1 MISSPVNGKTLNW
14 LSLVTNDNK
23 QIQCKI
29 DFFVF
34 IKKGLF
40 DSFLLPF
47 WSWKN
52 HYWRISIW
60 EFFKSFQCVITDN
73 ITLEFEFYKW
83 ILWKNLNNPFT
94 YQAWNWLC
102 QDLLCLKIFAQ
113 RITLSKWYLNLN
125 KMVIYKPLKPK
136 QGGKNDLSDFGPYCH
151 KSTFSGKKMAENRSP
166 FQGLIFK
173 IGKVKG
179 RKNISTR

>member
-1 MISSPVNGKTLNW
+1 MSS
-14 LSLVTNDNK
+14 S
-23 QIQCKI
+23 
-29 DFFVF
+29 
-34 IKKGLF
+34 KKGFSTAFYSLF
-40 DSFLLPF
+40 EAEKIIIDGYLFENFL
-47 WSWKN
+47 
-52 HYWRISIW
+52 
-60 EFFKSFQCVITDN
+60 KSFQCVITDN

-125 KMVIYKPLKPK
+125 KMVIYRPLKPQ

-151 KSTFSGKKMAENRSP
+151 KSTFSGKKW
-166 FQGLIFK
+166 QK
-173 IGKVKG
+173 IGLLFKVWYLKSE
-179 RKNISTR
+179 R